1 MKSKFT
7 LLTLLVFL
15 ITAIPSFAQSG
26 KIVGKVTDLETGE
39 SLIGANILINGTNLG
54 AATNVDG
61 EYIILNVP
69 PNTYTLVAR
78 YIGYKEVTKLNIQV
92 SVNVTTEVNFQ
103 LPSQAYELGTVEII
117 APKPLINKNLTNS
130 VNIVRSEDIENL
142 PVRGVNAIV
151 STQTGVVN
159 QGGTIYVRGGRQ
171 DAVAYYVDG
180 VLVNNPVFGG
190 AQTAPINNAIQ
201 EVQFQAGGYPAEY
214 GGANAGIIST
224 TTKIGGEKYHFSM
237 EGITDEFTSA
247 GEKFIDTY
255 SYGYSEYILTGSGP
269 IFPSLK
275 NIRFFVAGDYTWH
288 KTPIAFYEGADFNN
302 VFDPALGENADTIN
316 YIYPAGYRLNQ
327 GNRQVQVQGNLSF
340 DFNPFTIK
348 LNGSFKR
355 TDSRNGV
362 GVTQFLTASRA
373 GEHQDQTI
381 TSSMKITQVLS
392 DRAYYDVIFN
402 YFGDYY
408 VDMDPIFEHNITAYG
423 DSVMN
428 AQVGTTLRGDGQ
440 LPTSLRAYGF
450 TFTNGVIPWN
460 GYRKQRTT
468 SLGGK
473 IGLLYQIGLHHEL
486 KTGADLNYYTIRRYS
501 LPNPITIA
509 SFRRALPQGT
519 GYDFYDRLDNY
530 GYDAYGN
537 KLSGG
542 INGPK
547 HPIFAAYYIQ
557 DKMEFS
563 DLVVNFGL
571 RLDYIDTDS
580 KAFKNPN
587 NIKFVNNLVDP
598 NDLVDVDPFT
608 QVSPRLGFS
617 FPVTDKTVFHAQ
629 YGKFIQQSQL
639 RDIYEG
645 YNVVADN
652 IQGGYA
658 IQQPVGFG
666 LKPERS
672 TQYEIGFKQQLG
684 DVFAFDITGF
694 YKDIKDQIQERSIYA
709 EPGANH
715 RQYYAFVNGDFS
727 TVKGIELKFDL
738 RRVERIS
745 ATLDYTYSDAQGT
758 GSNPSSSFRQ
768 IWQSPTAIPY
778 FPQQIAPLDFNQA
791 HTGALNIDYRFADN
805 DGPSLFGSQILSN
818 FGINALF
825 RFTSGFNFTRYTED
839 SFGNSRVPTEPLNAS
854 TTPWTF
860 QLDMKIDKS
869 VSFGPFDANIYLWVI
884 NVLNTQNVVDVFPVS
899 GDAYDDGWLSSP
911 QGSQTVSGIASQ
923 YGQQYADM
931 YEQLYST
938 INYDSGHFGPPRQ
951 IRLGVRLN
959 Y

>member
-7 LLTLLVFL
+7 FLLFILL

-61 EYIILNVP
+61 EFIILNVP

-78 YIGYKEVTKLNIQV
+78 YIGYKEVIKSNIQV

-103 LPSQAYELGTVEII
+103 MPSEAYELGTVEIV

-130 VNIVRSEDIENL
+130 VNIVRSEDIDNL

-224 TTKIGGEKYHFSM
+224 TTKIGGESYNFSL
-237 EGITDEFTSA
+237 EGITDEFTSV
-247 GEKFIDTY
+247 GKKFLDTY
-255 SYGYSEYILTGSGP
+255 SFGYSEYIMTASGP

-275 NIRFFVAGDYTWH
+275 NIRFFVAGNYTWN
-288 KTPIAFYEGADFNN
+288 KTPINFYEGADFENI
-302 VFDPALGENADTIN
+302 FDPALGANADTIN
-316 YIYPAGYRLNQ
+316 YIYPAGYRQNQ

-348 LNGSFKR
+348 LNGSFR
-355 TDSRNGV
+355 REDSRNGV

-373 GEHQDQTI
+373 GEHQAQTI
-381 TSSMKITQVLS
+381 TASAKITQVLN
-392 DRAYYDVIFN
+392 DRAYYDLIFN
-402 YFGDYY
+402 YFGDFY

-423 DSVMN
+423 DSVLN
-428 AQVGTTLRGDGQ
+428 AQVGSTLRGDGQ
-440 LPTSLRAYGF
+440 LPVTLRAYGF
-450 TFTNGVIPWN
+450 TFTNGVIPYN
-460 GYRKQRTT
+460 FYRKMRTN

-473 IGLLYQIGLHHEL
+473 VGLLYQIGQHHEL

-501 LPNPITIA
+501 LPSPITIA

-519 GYDFYDRLDNY
+519 DYDFYDRLDNY

-537 KLSGG
+537 DLDGT

-547 HPIFAAYYIQ
+547 HPVFAAYYIQ

-580 KAFKNPN
+580 KRFKNPHD
-587 NIKFVNNLVDP
+587 IRFINNLVDES
-598 NDLVDVDPFT
+598 DLEDVEAFT

-617 FPVTDKTVFHAQ
+617 FPVTDRTVFHAQ

-639 RDIYEG
+639 RDIYQG
-645 YNVVADN
+645 YNVIADN

-658 IQQPVGFG
+658 IEQPVGFG
-666 LKPERS
+666 LRPERS
-672 TQYEIGFKQQLG
+672 TQYEIGFKQQIG

-709 EPGANH
+709 DQGANH

-727 TVKGIELKFDL
+727 TVKGVELKLDL

-745 ATLDYTYSDAQGT
+745 ATVDYTYQDAQGT

-768 IWQSPTAIPY
+768 IWQSPTATPY
-778 FPQQIAPLDFNQA
+778 FPQQIAPLSFNQA
-791 HTGALNIDYRFADN
+791 HTGSINLDYRFADN
-805 DGPSLFGSQILSN
+805 DGPSIFGSQILSN

-839 SFGNSRVPTEPLNAS
+839 SFGNSRVPTEPLNSS

-869 VSFGPFDANIYLWVI
+869 VSLGPLDANIYLWII

-899 GDAYDDGWLSSP
+899 GDAYDDGWLTSP
-911 QGSQTVSGIASQ
+911 QGAQTVAGIESQ

-931 YEQLYST
+931 YKQLYST